1 MAVDSVARRPKLI
14 ALMRARSD
22 LPPSVVRALYEDE
35 HAPLV
40 MRLMPMIRDYR
51 RNYLDRQST
60 VLAPGAAWPD
70 FDIVTEL
77 WFDDVAGLEAFQHAM
92 AEGPEGK
99 ALRAD
104 SARFLVRGA
113 TRVLCV
119 DEEVTGSP

>member
-1 MAVDSVARRPKLI
+1 MTAAARRPKPI

-22 LPPSVVRALYEDE
+22 LAPGAVRALYEDE

-51 RNYLDRQST
+51 RNYIDLQAT
-60 VLAPGAAWPD
+60 ALVPGAAWPD

-77 WFDDVAGLEAFQHAM
+77 WFDDVAGLEAFLLAM
-92 AEGPEGK
+92 AEGPEGQ

-113 TRVLCV
+113 TRMLRV
-119 DEEVTGSP
+119 DEEVTASP